1 MKLRLPQETTDDID
15 MTPMIDVVFQ
25 LIIFFMV
32 ASSFVDEAKVF
43 KVALPKGDAPQ
54 TIRMDDARKII
65 VTADGIVA
73 RSEATDRS
81 AHYAAL
87 SDMVEDLKVYRQKQL
102 SAGKQ
107 AVVVIEGDKD
117 AKYQR
122 IIQVWNAIKSAG
134 IDQVSFQVETG
145 SADQSKATGK

>member
-1 MKLRLPQETTDDID
+1 MKLRLPTETTDDLD

-43 KVALPKGDAPQ
+43 KVALPRGEAPQ
-54 TIRMDDARKII
+54 TIAMDEARKIT

-73 RSEATDRS
+73 RSGATDRND
-81 AHYAAL
+81 HYAAL
-87 SDMVEDLKVYRQKQL
+87 TDLVADLKTYKQSQD

-107 AVVVIEGDKD
+107 AVVVIEGDRD

-134 IDQVSFQVETG
+134 IDQVSFQVEIG
-145 SADQSKATGK
+145 APNEPVAGR